1 MEERRWGWGG
11 GKEGKGEIEEGREK
25 EQAEREREEKKRK
38 LEKDK
43 EEACVQW
50 IYQTVNLERERT
62 LSSFFFIKHSL
73 EVKCTLVFKTL
84 RHISP
89 GGTFQVPLHA
99 KVDTM
104 VPSSEEKAQ
113 SCPRSCV
120 FRPSAPGRSY
130 QM

>member
-1 MEERRWGWGG
+1 MGVGQWKRGKRGNRRR
-11 GKEGKGEIEEGREK
+11 EGEGTSR
-25 EQAEREREEKKRK
+25 EREREKKRK

-43 EEACVQW
+43 EEDYVQW

-120 FRPSAPGRSY
+120 FQPSAPGRSY